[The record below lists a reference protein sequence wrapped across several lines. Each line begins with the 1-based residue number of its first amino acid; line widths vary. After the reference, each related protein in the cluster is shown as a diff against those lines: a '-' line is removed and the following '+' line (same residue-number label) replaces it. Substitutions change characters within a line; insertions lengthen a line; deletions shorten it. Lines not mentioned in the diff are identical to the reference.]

1 MFCRKKNC
9 ERQSLLQFSFLTWSE
24 RSGDRTP
31 PKERSGAKRSKATLP
46 KAEAEGRLI
55 APKPTPPQVERL
67 QRRSGGGGKAENERP
82 KGGRSERRSGG
93 RTPAKAGGRSD
104 KAENKRTPAKAVD
117 WSERP
122 SKQILPVAYAEGSY
136 ITLIILQG

>member
-31 PKERSGAKRSKATLP
+31 PKERREAKPTKATQP

-55 APKPTPPQVERL
+55 APQPTPPEVERL
-67 QRRSGGGGKAENERP
+67 QRRSGGGGKAENERLQ
-82 KGGRSERRSGG
+82 RRSGG
-93 RTPAKAGGRSD
+93 ALERRSHEQSSGGRSD
-104 KAENKRTPAKAVD
+104 QAENKRTPAKAVD
-117 WSERP
+117 WSERL
-122 SKQILPVAYAEGSY
+122 SKKVLPRSQRRRGLY
-136 ITLIILQG
+136 ITQVM

>member
-1 MFCRKKNC
+1 MFCRRKNC
-9 ERQSLLQFSFLTWSE
+9 ERQSLLQFSSLTWSE

-55 APKPTPPQVERL
+55 APQPTPPQVERL
-67 QRRSGGGGKAENERP
+67 QRRSGGGGKAENERLQRRAGGALERRSHAW
-82 KGGRSERRSGG
+82 KAGGRSDQAENN
-93 RTPAKAGGRSD
+93 RTPAKAG
-104 KAENKRTPAKAVD
+104 D

-122 SKQILPVAYAEGSY
+122 SKQILLGANAESSY

>member
-9 ERQSLLQFSFLTWSE
+9 ERQRLLQFSFLTWSE

-31 PKERSGAKRSKATLP
+31 PKERSGAKRSKATQP

-55 APKPTPPQVERL
+55 APQPTPPQVARL
-67 QRRSGGGGKAENERP
+67 QRRAVGGGKAENERP

-93 RTPAKAGGRSD
+93 RTPGKAGGRSD
-104 KAENKRTPAKAVD
+104 QAENKRTPAKAGD

-122 SKQILPVAYAEGSY
+122 IKQILLGANAESSY

>member
-1 MFCRKKNC
+1 MLCRKKNC

-24 RSGDRTP
+24 RSGDIAP
-31 PKERSGAKRSKATLP
+31 PEERREAKPTKATQP

-55 APKPTPPQVERL
+55 APQPTPPQVERL

-104 KAENKRTPAKAVD
+104 QAENKRTPAKAVD

-122 SKQILPVAYAEGSY
+122 SKQILPVANAEGLY

>member
-9 ERQSLLQFSFLTWSE
+9 ERHKPFAIFFSDTSE

-55 APKPTPPQVERL
+55 APQPTPPQVERL

-104 KAENKRTPAKAVD
+104 QAENKRTPAKAVD
-117 WSERP
+117 WSERL
-122 SKQILPVAYAEGSY
+122 SKQILPVANAEGLY

>member
-1 MFCRKKNC
+1 MFCWKKNC
-9 ERQSLLQFSFLTWSE
+9 ERQSLLQFSFSTWSE

-31 PKERSGAKRSKATLP
+31 PKERREAKPTKATLP

-55 APKPTPPQVERL
+55 APQPTPPQVERL

-104 KAENKRTPAKAVD
+104 QAENKRTPAKAVD
-117 WSERP
+117 WSERQANKYF
-122 SKQILPVAYAEGSY
+122 SERKRRVLY

>member
-1 MFCRKKNC
+1 MFCRRKNC
-9 ERQSLLQFSFLTWSE
+9 ERQSLLQFSSLTWSE

-31 PKERSGAKRSKATLP
+31 PKERREAKPTKATLP

-55 APKPTPPQVERL
+55 APQPTPPQVERL

-104 KAENKRTPAKAVD
+104 QAENKRTPAKAVG
-117 WSERP
+117 WAERP
-122 SKQILPVAYAEGSY
+122 SKQILPGAYAEGSY

>member
-1 MFCRKKNC
+1 M
-9 ERQSLLQFSFLTWSE
+9 ERRE
-24 RSGDRTP
+24 
-31 PKERSGAKRSKATLP
+31 AKPTGATLP

-55 APKPTPPQVERL
+55 APQPTPPQVERL

-104 KAENKRTPAKAVD
+104 QAEN
-117 WSERP
+117 ER
-122 SKQILPVAYAEGSY
+122 
-136 ITLIILQG
+136 LQGGRSELLQKSTSP